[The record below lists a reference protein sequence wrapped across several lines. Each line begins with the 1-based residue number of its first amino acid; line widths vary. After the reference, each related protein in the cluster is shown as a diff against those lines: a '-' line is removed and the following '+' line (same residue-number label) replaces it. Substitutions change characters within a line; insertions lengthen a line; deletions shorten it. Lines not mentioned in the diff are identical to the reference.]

1 MSFVKKI
8 TDDIF
13 LFWKNYDRITRLK
26 PTGPEAI
33 NGSAWPQSLKMR
45 RKKKIEKEN
54 SRKEEETMTQKKF
67 STKYLV
73 EMALLVAIILIMAFT
88 PLGYIKTVGIEITLI
103 VVPVAVGAV
112 TLGPAAGAILGGVFG
127 ITSFIQCFGMSPF
140 GAALLGINGFLTF
153 LVCVPTR
160 ILMGWLTGLIYKGLR
175 KTKLPSGASV
185 TISNLCC
192 PLLNTTFF
200 MGMLV
205 LGFYNTEYI
214 QSFVSALGAKNALL
228 FILAFVGV
236 NGLIEA
242 IVCFIVGTAISAA
255 LKKAL
260 KYN

>member
-1 MSFVKKI
+1 
-8 TDDIF
+8 
-13 LFWKNYDRITRLK
+13 
-26 PTGPEAI
+26 
-33 NGSAWPQSLKMR
+33 
-45 RKKKIEKEN
+45 
-54 SRKEEETMTQKKF
+54 MTKKKF
-67 STKYLV
+67 STKFLV

-88 PLGYIKTVGIEITLI
+88 PLGYIKTAGIEITLI
-103 VVPVAVGAV
+103 VVPVA
-112 TLGPAAGAILGGVFG
+112 GAILGGVFG
-127 ITSFIQCFGMSPF
+127 VTSFIQCFGMSPF

-175 KTKLPSGASV
+175 KTKLPSGVSV

-205 LGFYNTEYI
+205 IGFYNTEYI

-236 NGLIEA
+236 NGLVEA
-242 IVCFIVGTAISAA
+242 IVCFVVGTAISAA